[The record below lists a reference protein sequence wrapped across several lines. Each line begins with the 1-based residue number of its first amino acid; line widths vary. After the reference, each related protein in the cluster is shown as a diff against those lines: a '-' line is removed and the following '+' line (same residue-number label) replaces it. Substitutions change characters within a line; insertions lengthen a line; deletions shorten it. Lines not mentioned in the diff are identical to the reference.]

1 MLSSAAAASR
11 RFAMPQPASSAPP
24 HADGCGDDATTARAE
39 TSDGLPIEVSFV
51 AADPPAFTRCV
62 VRCSG
67 LTAGEFSKG
76 PPFII
81 GADGAFL
88 VILVIFPCRSDRRCF
103 TDFFVYRSG
112 PGTPLLELL
121 RRPYPVKHLS
131 DHLGIL
137 SCGEHFLVVNPKWQF
152 HADGQVRCDLHV
164 FSSKTT
170 SWESKVARLPCGVEA
185 YIGDF
190 IPTKVLSVEGRS
202 IAWVDLWNGILLF
215 DSVTSDP
222 EVRLIQLPPLMPI
235 NGRYLRGGGLDD
247 TYISVDPNRD
257 ITCSNGWFRF
267 IEMGFPLLDGS
278 TGQLNFRWQ
287 ATMFKRLV
295 RPEECQWEPCGT
307 ETDSAELVCADS
319 CSLDLLPVI
328 WDSKDNQLTFTNL
341 IYEGYY
347 ASGWVLS
354 VNTENKKLEKV
365 SPFSKEILFFHRI
378 YRQCDFLKHLGK
390 APESHLT
397 KVLDKHTNREMI
409 ELLDTNLLAALEQL
423 QNIETHIESLKRRY
437 NWSMPLVSSNSAS
450 SLDPKIRYLL
460 APIDVTKSK
469 IRVAHG
475 ALYKLMGTLPSD
487 VLDKYFVER
496 TSFSGPERTKDAA
509 VQSQGSLRLL

>member
-1 MLSSAAAASR
+1 
-11 RFAMPQPASSAPP
+11 MPQPASSGSPSRRFDFPDSVLLDTVA

-88 VILVIFPCRSDRRCF
+88 VIRVIFPCRSDRRCF

-121 RRPYPVKHLS
+121 RCPYPVKHLS

-170 SWESKVARLPCGVEA
+170 SWESKVARLPCGVVA

-190 IPTKVLSVEGRS
+190 
-202 IAWVDLWNGILLF
+202 
-215 DSVTSDP
+215 
-222 EVRLIQLPPLMPI
+222 
-235 NGRYLRGGGLDD
+235 
-247 TYISVDPNRD
+247 
-257 ITCSNGWFRF
+257 
-267 IEMGFPLLDGS
+267 

-341 IYEGYY
+341 ICTYPTMDLYDDNILYVMAKMKGTD

-365 SPFSKEILFFHRI
+365 SPFSEEILFFHRI

-390 APESHLT
+390 APVSHLT

-423 QNIETHIESLKRRY
+423 QNIETHNESLKRRY

-450 SLDPKIRYLL
+450 SLDPKIRYEADSSNSDSGTHLVSEYL
-460 APIDVTKSK
+460 
-469 IRVAHG
+469 R
-475 ALYKLMGTLPSD
+475 LMGTLPSD

-509 VQSQGSLRLL
+509 VQSQGSLKLL

>member
-11 RFAMPQPASSAPP
+11 RFAMPQPASSGSTSRRFDFPDSVLLDTVA

-51 AADPPAFTRCV
+51 AADPPTFTRCV

-88 VILVIFPCRSDRRCF
+88 VIRVIFPCRSDRRCF

-215 DSVTSDP
+215 DSVTSNP

-341 IYEGYY
+341 ICTYPTMDLYDDNILYVMAKMKGTDP
-347 ASGWVLS
+347 SGWVLS

-365 SPFSKEILFFHRI
+365 SP
-378 YRQCDFLKHLGK
+378 
-390 APESHLT
+390 
-397 KVLDKHTNREMI
+397 EMI

>member
-1 MLSSAAAASR
+1 MRVRVVVGLQLSRRLTDKSKSVPALPLASVPRSMLSSAAAASR
-11 RFAMPQPASSAPP
+11 RFAMPQPASSGSTSRRFDFPDSVLLDTVA

-51 AADPPAFTRCV
+51 AADPPTFTRCV

-88 VILVIFPCRSDRRCF
+88 VIRVIFPCRSDRRCF

-215 DSVTSDP
+215 DSVTSNP

-287 ATMFKRLV
+287 AAGHHVQEVGSSRGMPMGAMR
-295 RPEECQWEPCGT
+295 
-307 ETDSAELVCADS
+307 
-319 CSLDLLPVI
+319 
-328 WDSKDNQLTFTNL
+328 
-341 IYEGYY
+341 
-347 ASGWVLS
+347 
-354 VNTENKKLEKV
+354 
-365 SPFSKEILFFHRI
+365 HR
-378 YRQCDFLKHLGK
+378 
-390 APESHLT
+390 
-397 KVLDKHTNREMI
+397 N
-409 ELLDTNLLAALEQL
+409 
-423 QNIETHIESLKRRY
+423 
-437 NWSMPLVSSNSAS
+437 
-450 SLDPKIRYLL
+450 
-460 APIDVTKSK
+460 
-469 IRVAHG
+469 
-475 ALYKLMGTLPSD
+475 
-487 VLDKYFVER
+487 
-496 TSFSGPERTKDAA
+496 
-509 VQSQGSLRLL
+509 